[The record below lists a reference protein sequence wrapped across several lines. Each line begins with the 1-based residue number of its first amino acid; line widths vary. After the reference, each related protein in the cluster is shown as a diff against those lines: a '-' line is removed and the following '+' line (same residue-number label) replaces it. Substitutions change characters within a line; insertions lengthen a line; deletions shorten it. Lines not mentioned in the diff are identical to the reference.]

1 MNKNQHSACQLTQ
14 QIEKDYISNM
24 LGIDEQAVDQVIE
37 SHETRQQA
45 VDFNAPYKKTDFECQ
60 IFNIAGLKI
69 AVPTESI
76 SETIKQQQIRK
87 NDNAQKAANLFVGT
101 TRSDDQTINVID
113 LEYLLM
119 NGIGDHDAVTTHQQ
133 NPVDIIMLKGSTAGF
148 IGNHLVDQQTISKQ
162 HVHWRD
168 AESERIW
175 LAGTVARLGL
185 VLLDIEGV
193 IKLLKNCIK

>member
-1 MNKNQHSACQLTQ
+1 MNKNEQNACQLAQ

-37 SHETRQQA
+37 LQETRQQA
-45 VDFNAPYKKTDFECQ
+45 VNFNAAYEKADFECQ

-69 AVPTESI
+69 AVPAESI
-76 SETIKQQQIRK
+76 SETLKQQQIRE
-87 NDNAQKAANLFVGT
+87 NDKAQNTANLFVGT
-101 TRSDDQTINVID
+101 ACSNDQTINVID

-119 NGIGDHDAVTTHQQ
+119 NGIGDHDSATAHQQ
-133 NPVDIIMLKGSTAGF
+133 NPVDIIVLKGSTTGF

-193 IKLLKNCIK
+193 IKLLKNCTK